1 MGFVRQEGKTAS
13 IVHEQAPHP
22 DRVSWYAALIQE
34 WTTQVPQVA
43 AAVDGETVAAWI
55 GPYSSCVGV
64 RHFGSTQVWAS
75 SVEEAVEELCNFV
88 YEDVQ
93 ADAWRVLGSESWSGG
108 R

>member
-1 MGFVRQEGKTAS
+1 MEVCLMGFVGQEGRTTS
-13 IVHEQAPHP
+13 MEHEQVPHP

-34 WTTQVPQVA
+34 WT
-43 AAVDGETVAAWI
+43 
-55 GPYSSCVGV
+55 
-64 RHFGSTQVWAS
+64 TQVWAS

>member
-1 MGFVRQEGKTAS
+1 MGFVRQEGRTAS
-13 IVHEQAPHP
+13 MEHEQVPHP

-34 WTTQVPQVA
+34 WTTQVPQVTV
-43 AAVDGETVAAWI
+43 VDGETVAAWI

-64 RHFGSTQVWAS
+64 RHFGATQVWAS